1 MPETATIYGWPWA
14 AHVGITRI
22 GRLLILRKT
31 ASSIITYWHKSLLQP
46 IANGMNI
53 LHLACRTVPHSLG
66 DPKTVART
74 HCCLPATSH
83 LAT

>member
-1 MPETATIYGWPWA
+1 MDCTCRHHHQWEAADLEETCAVDFYG
-14 AHVGITRI
+14 
-22 GRLLILRKT
+22 LIFF
-31 ASSIITYWHKSLLQP
+31 LLQP
-46 IANGMNI
+46 IYSVVNI
-53 LHLACRTVPHSLG
+53 LHLACRTVPHSQG

>member
-1 MPETATIYGWPWA
+1 MGSTCGHHQNWEA
-14 AHVGITRI
+14 AD
-22 GRLLILRKT
+22 LEET